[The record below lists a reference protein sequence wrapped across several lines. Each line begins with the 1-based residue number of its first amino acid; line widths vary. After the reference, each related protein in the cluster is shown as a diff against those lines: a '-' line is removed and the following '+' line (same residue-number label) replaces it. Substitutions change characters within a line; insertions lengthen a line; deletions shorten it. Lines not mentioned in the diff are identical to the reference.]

1 MMWGGA
7 VLSSKND
14 ESISEAGLE
23 GWGCV
28 VVGTNIWKR
37 NQRDNWGGVSR
48 NKSRKDL

>member
-23 GWGCV
+23 GL
-28 VVGTNIWKR
+28 
-37 NQRDNWGGVSR
+37 GVRGSGDEYLEK
-48 NKSRKDL
+48 KSER